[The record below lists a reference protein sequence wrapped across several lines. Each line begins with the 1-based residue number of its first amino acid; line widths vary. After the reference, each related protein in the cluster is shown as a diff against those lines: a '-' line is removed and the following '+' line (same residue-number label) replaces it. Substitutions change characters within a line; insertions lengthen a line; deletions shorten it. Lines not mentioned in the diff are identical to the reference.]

1 MGSLTRID
9 HPAGVAARFAAAKR
23 AYTVRHVPLAEIA
36 GLRTDASPEP
46 GDIVLARVE
55 QLGQHQHLE
64 DAAGRRAK
72 MWPGDEILVAYGNR
86 YAPDQFEAYVPSG
99 LQPCNLVAGGGVA
112 ASVSSRHPQVRQATA
127 IAPIGLAADAQ
138 GVPLNLR
145 RFALAPLAPPA
156 RRPPVIAAVGGS
168 MNTGKTTTACG
179 LVRGLRAA
187 GLRPA
192 AAKVTG
198 TGSGGDRWAVADA
211 GAIAVLDFTDFGYV
225 TTFGISVAQIEAILA
240 QAIARHMQAGA
251 EAIVIEIADGV
262 LQQETAA
269 LLASARF
276 GQLVDA
282 VVYAAESAMSASA
295 GVTWLEARG
304 VNVVAVS
311 GLLTASPLAT
321 REAAA
326 ALTLPVLRLDTLCEG
341 GFARDLVDGL
351 RQPVAA

>member
-9 HPAGVAARFAAAKR
+9 HPAGIATRFAAAKR
-23 AYTVRHVPLAEIA
+23 AYTVRNVPLSQLS
-36 GLRTDASPEP
+36 GLRTDACPEP

-55 QLGQHQHLE
+55 HLGQHQHLE

-72 MWPGDEILVAYGNR
+72 LWPGDEIVVAYGNR
-86 YAPDQFEAYVPSG
+86 YAPDQFEAYVPAS
-99 LQPCNLVAGGGVA
+99 LQPCHLVAGGGVA
-112 ASVSSRHPQVRQATA
+112 SAVANRHPSVRQATT
-127 IAPIGLAADAQ
+127 IVPIGLATDAQ
-138 GVPLNLR
+138 GCPLNLR
-145 RFALAPLAPPA
+145 RFALAPLGAPA

-168 MNTGKTTTACG
+168 MNTGKTTTVCG

-225 TTFGISVAQIEAILA
+225 TTFGVAVPQVEAILA
-240 QAIARHMQAGA
+240 QAIARHAQAGA

-276 GQLVDA
+276 DQLVDA
-282 VVYAAESAMSASA
+282 VVYAAESAMSARA
-295 GVTWLEARG
+295 GVAWLEARG

-311 GLLTASPLAT
+311 GVVTSSPLAM
-321 REAAA
+321 REAAE
-326 ALTLPVLRLDTLCEG
+326 ALAVPVLPLDALCEG
-341 GFARDLVDGL
+341 TFARSLVADL

>member
-1 MGSLTRID
+1 MGSLSRID
-9 HPAGVAARFAAAKR
+9 HPASAATRFAAAKR
-23 AYTVRHVPLAEIA
+23 AYTVRNVPLSELA
-36 GLRTDASPEP
+36 GLRNDIAPKA

-86 YAPDQFEAYVPSG
+86 YAPDQFEAYVPAN

-112 ASVSSRHPQVRQATA
+112 AAVASRHPQVRAATQ
-127 IAPIGLAADAQ
+127 IAPIGLATDAE
-138 GVPLNLR
+138 GCPLNLR
-145 RFALAPLAPPA
+145 HFALEPLAAPLQ
-156 RRPPVIAAVGGS
+156 RPPVIAAVGGS

-179 LVRGLRAA
+179 LVRGLRAT
-187 GLRPA
+187 GMRPA

-211 GAIAVLDFTDFGYV
+211 GAIAVLDFTDFGFV
-225 TTFGISVAQIEAILA
+225 TTFGVPVTQIEMILA
-240 QAIARHMQAGA
+240 QAIARHAKAGA
-251 EAIVIEIADGV
+251 QAIVIEIADGV

-269 LLASARF
+269 LLGSARF
-276 GQLVDA
+276 GQMVDA

-295 GVTWLEARG
+295 GVAWLEARG
-304 VNVVAVS
+304 VNVAAVS
-311 GLLTASPLAT
+311 GLLTTSPLAM
-321 REAAA
+321 REATE
-326 ALTLPVLRLDTLCEG
+326 ALAVPVLRLDALCEG
-341 GFARDLVDGL
+341 GFVRDLVAGL